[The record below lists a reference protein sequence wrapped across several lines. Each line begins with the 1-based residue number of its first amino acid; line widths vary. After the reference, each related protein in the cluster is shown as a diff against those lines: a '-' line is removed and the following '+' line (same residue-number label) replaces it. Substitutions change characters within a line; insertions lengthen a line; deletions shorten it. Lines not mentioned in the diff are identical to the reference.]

1 MEVARPLLTAGVALV
16 GAGAIAVSPLAPPP
30 AVHDITASD
39 EAVHLTAI
47 ADPFGPVFDATRDN
61 IEALVTRI
69 AANPT
74 PILSQV
80 IANQLHSAQV
90 LGGIGRDYVTNL
102 ANYLTGD
109 HSGSLHAQLALV
121 DEYLETG
128 SYGMALA
135 QLSAIPVSLLAGGNV
150 FGIFDVIAD
159 VVTVVQ
165 QPFANTS
172 AALGVLTDPR
182 NLVPLGLAMVLT
194 INDTAMKFGQGLEG
208 IEDAVETGG
217 VEDVINAA
225 LVGAANTL
233 NSLQSGVVGPTGIV
247 SSLRTLGDQ
256 IAAAIVPTAAP
267 AVASARTAPAD
278 ELPSTPAS
286 VVSLRTG
293 EGTSEQA
300 GSASSAGAEVDAE
313 ADAEPDAG
321 SAQPEQ
327 DSEAENVAAGES
339 SSVDKHKKL
348 ARSGIK
354 NVPSRVAS
362 LIRKSLHAKPTRA
375 GATAAG
381 QARDA
386 KAERV
391 ADTDTDTSSTSDADS
406 ASGGESD

>member
-30 AVHDITASD
+30 PVPDATASD

-47 ADPFGPVFDATRDN
+47 ADPFGPVFEATRDN
-61 IEALVTRI
+61 IEALVARI

-74 PILSQV
+74 PILAQV

-90 LGGIGRDYVTNL
+90 LGGIGRDYATNL

-109 HSGSLHAQLALV
+109 HSGSLHAQLTLV
-121 DEYLETG
+121 DEYLGSG

-172 AALGVLTDPR
+172 AALSVLTDPR

-233 NSLQSGVVGPTGIV
+233 NSLQQGVVGPTGIV

-256 IAAAIVPTAAP
+256 IATAIAPPAAP
-267 AVASARTAPAD
+267 EVAPIRSAPVD

-286 VVSLRTG
+286 VVSLRTD

-300 GSASSAGAEVDAE
+300 GAADA
-313 ADAEPDAG
+313 ADAEPDAENTQAEPEADADAPADS
-321 SAQPEQ
+321 SA
-327 DSEAENVAAGES
+327 
-339 SSVDKHKKL
+339 VDKHKKL
-348 ARSGIK
+348 GRAGIN
-354 NVPSRVAS
+354 NVPGRVAS
-362 LIRKSLHAKPTRA
+362 LIRKSLHAKPDRP
-375 GATAAG
+375 GATGAEKTG
-381 QARDA
+381 DA
-386 KAERV
+386 KSEGV
-391 ADTDTDTSSTSDADS
+391 ADTDNDSGSTSDADS